1 LQYRKNVESRVAVGF
16 FAFKQRDNNNNNNYD
31 MNEISSDFDNKLIR
45 ILNTGDNYE
54 CYNIFITTA
63 ISGMAY
69 FTFTMIE
76 IICFIGCFFWVQS
89 RQQYCLNTI
98 VYNNN
103 NNQNNNNVIIN
114 NNNQNYNNV
123 IINNNQANYQ
133 QFQNNQNE
141 NIILPSIRINLPK
154 IPKIVFVNQG
164 SVGQNSYPQNYYNQN
179 NGNNYNYQQNGY
191 QNVGQNINNNYNV
204 NYPSVEE
211 INKPNEK

>member
-1 LQYRKNVESRVAVGF
+1 
-16 FAFKQRDNNNNNNYD
+16 
-31 MNEISSDFDNKLIR
+31 MNEISSDFDNNTIR
-45 ILNTGDNYE
+45 ILNTRDNYE

-63 ISGMAY
+63 VSGMAY

-76 IICFIGCFFWVQS
+76 IICFIGCFFWAQS
-89 RQQYCLNTI
+89 KQQYCPNTI

-103 NNQNNNNVIIN
+103 NIQNN
-114 NNNQNYNNV
+114 NNV

-154 IPKIVFVNQG
+154 IPKIVFVSQG
-164 SVGQNSYPQNYYNQN
+164 SVGQNSNPQNYYNQN
-179 NGNNYNYQQNGY
+179 NGNNYNYQQNEY
-191 QNVGQNINNNYNV
+191 QNVGQNINNNYNYNI